1 MRSTKGVA
9 QNDTQSDI
17 QNGTQDDTQD
27 GTQGVTQDVTH
38 GVPQDV
44 PQSVPQ
50 DKELDDWIEKQIR
63 NNPQI
68 STEDLA
74 KLSNRS
80 SRTLKRWLAKCHTS
94 VIWVVV
100 IVVIGRYLTK
110 NKTTVAI
117 CDSGSNDLRQPKS
130 TSCKYVGHV
139 SHICFF
145 LFQTHPPDVIYK
157 QGITLH
163 APSGLLLSTVPVG
176 KFATGTATTYTDTA
190 SAASGEG

>member
-1 MRSTKGVA
+1 MRPTKGVA

-17 QNGTQDDTQD
+17 QNDTQDDTQD

-80 SRTLKRWLAKCHTS
+80 SKTIKRHLAKMPH
-94 VIWVVV
+94 I
-100 IVVIGRYLTK
+100 R
-110 NKTTVAI
+110 
-117 CDSGSNDLRQPKS
+117 
-130 TSCKYVGHV
+130 YVG
-139 SHICFF
+139 
-145 LFQTHPPDVIYK
+145 
-157 QGITLH
+157 
-163 APSGLLLSTVPVG
+163 SG
-176 KFATGTATTYTDTA
+176 Y
-190 SAASGEG
+190 SGHWEIVE

>member
-1 MRSTKGVA
+1 MRPTKGVA

-17 QNGTQDDTQD
+17 QNGTQD

-80 SRTLKRWLAKCHTS
+80 SKTVERHLAQMPH
-94 VIWVVV
+94 IH
-100 IVVIGRYLTK
+100 
-110 NKTTVAI
+110 
-117 CDSGSNDLRQPKS
+117 
-130 TSCKYVGHV
+130 YVG
-139 SHICFF
+139 
-145 LFQTHPPDVIYK
+145 
-157 QGITLH
+157 
-163 APSGLLLSTVPVG
+163 SGYSGHWKVLYCLLL
-176 KFATGTATTYTDTA
+176 ARLD
-190 SAASGEG
+190 